1 MEMEIGKAVL
11 VMCVEYDYELC
22 VSKLHYGF
30 TPVSE
35 REVCKVP
42 FPRAV
47 INYFNRSCCVW
58 SLMRVF
64 ILLTVKYTYGTRAK
78 HTTKESL
85 SRNTHHSSAVCTVWL
100 RGSREGWAS
109 HFLSHAIPFII
120 EFVSASRRC
129 GIKTTT
135 IGLYDV
141 WTQMATT
148 SATSAFFGLL
158 RPSTR
163 VSRVHTP

>member
-85 SRNTHHSSAVCTVWL
+85 SRNTHHSSAVCTVWPATGCPSIFQPL
-100 RGSREGWAS
+100 LE
-109 HFLSHAIPFII
+109 HVIP
-120 EFVSASRRC
+120 
-129 GIKTTT
+129 K
-135 IGLYDV
+135 
-141 WTQMATT
+141 
-148 SATSAFFGLL
+148 
-158 RPSTR
+158 
-163 VSRVHTP
+163 